1 MFRRT
6 YRALCSAKH
15 SDKRPD
21 DWSIGVAKSL
31 GVLKMK
37 KALAVALAMTGL
49 AATAHAADWTPPKI
63 PDPIPDNLTWY
74 GITPIGALDLGYAYQ
89 TNGRPLGA
97 VVSGL
102 EFIPFTTT
110 RNYTGQAVST
120 IAHSGLQ
127 QSFIGVKVE
136 EPLWADWK
144 FVARADTGVDPLQG
158 KLSDGCSS
166 FLQNAGIPYAAQ
178 TSNADSGRCGQ
189 AFNSQLF
196 GGVSNKQYG
205 TLTIGRQNSFQ
216 LDGIAQY
223 DPLALS
229 YAFSLL
235 GYSGTDGG
243 MGSTQAARW
252 DNSAKY
258 VYDFGPIMAGAMYSD
273 GGSATGF
280 FGNAYAFMFGGRVG
294 GFSGEAVW
302 TKEHGAVN
310 LQTSANLPAGSTD
323 LAANISDNTAW
334 SVMGKYTW
342 ELGRP
347 TPPSMYTKA
356 VKAEPTPADRFSI
369 FAGYTNISQANPSSP
384 VLTGQA
390 AGGYQLF
397 PAAPG
402 STLLDNNA
410 FTTAKI
416 LNVYWAGAKYEF
428 GWGLSLTGAYYHV
441 DQNQYIAD
449 NLACTTGPTQRTD
462 CAGSFDQASFLADY
476 AFNKHFDVYSGITW
490 GRVKDGLAATF
501 PGTVSVKAGFG
512 TPGTATSIETVSMMT
527 GFRFRL

>member
-1 MFRRT
+1 
-6 YRALCSAKH
+6 
-15 SDKRPD
+15 
-21 DWSIGVAKSL
+21 
-31 GVLKMK
+31 MK
-37 KALAVALAMTGL
+37 KTLALAFALSGL
-49 AATAHAADWTPPKI
+49 AVSAQAQQWTPPKV

-110 RNYTGQAVST
+110 RNYTGQSVST

-136 EPLWADWK
+136 EPLFADWK

-166 FLQNAGIPYAAQ
+166 FVQNAGVPYAAQ

-196 GGVSNKQYG
+196 AGVSNPQYG
-205 TLTIGRQNSFQ
+205 TLTIGRQNSLQ
-216 LDGIAQY
+216 LDAIAAY
-223 DPLALS
+223 DPMALS

-243 MGSTQAARW
+243 SGSTEAARW

-258 VYDFGPIMAGAMYSD
+258 IYDYGPITAGAMYSN

-280 FGNAYAFMFGGRVG
+280 FGSAYGFMFGGHVG
-294 GFSGEAVW
+294 GFSGEVTY

-310 LQTSANLPAGSTD
+310 LQSSANDPLGSTL
-323 LAANISDNTAW
+323 LAANISDDTEW
-334 SVMGKYTW
+334 GVMGKYTW
-342 ELGRP
+342 QLGSP
-347 TPPSMYTKA
+347 SAPSMYTKA
-356 VKAEPTPADRFSI
+356 VKAPPMPADRFSI
-369 FAGYTNISQANPSSP
+369 FAGYTNISQSNPNSP
-384 VLTGQA
+384 VLFGQA

-397 PAAPG
+397 SAAPG

-410 FTTAKI
+410 FTTNKVFNI
-416 LNVYWAGAKYEF
+416 YWAGAKYEF
-428 GWGLSLTGAYYHV
+428 GWGLSLTGAYYHA

-449 NLACTTGPTQRTD
+449 NKPCTAGGASATD
-462 CAGSFDQASFLADY
+462 CAGSFNQASFLADY
-476 AFNKHFDVYSGITW
+476 AFNKHFDVYAGITW
-490 GRVKDGLAATF
+490 GEVKNGLAATF
-501 PGTVSVKAGFG
+501 PGRVSVKPGFG
-512 TPGTATSIETVSMMT
+512 TAGTATSIDTVSMMT
-527 GFRFRL
+527 GFRVKL